1 MKYAIVDIGS
11 NAIKY
16 KIFNGGLELIEYY
29 RHPLR
34 LGRDVFSKGYLEDI
48 TIQDLLNL
56 LLDYKKN
63 FKSKNISSV
72 NYIGTSALRDTQN
85 AKEIIELLKQHDIH
99 VKIISG
105 DVEAFLLAEFNK
117 SKINSAVIYIGGGSL
132 EICINNNNDI
142 HAKSFQLGAV
152 RLLNFSETQKSEALQ
167 ELSLWLRQFKSI
179 DHLYG
184 LGGNLRA
191 LMQANEIKGPINAS
205 DFNNYIN
212 NYLSIDDTVL
222 IEKYEIPKDRID
234 IIPEALNLYS
244 LIIQEL
250 NSHVIENTFWSISDG
265 LVRKVLKDQL

>member
-16 KIFNGGLELIEYY
+16 KIFNKDLDLVEYY

-34 LGRDVFSKGYLEDI
+34 LGRDVFSKGYLEDK
-48 TIQDLLNL
+48 TIQDLLEL
-56 LLDYKKN
+56 LLKYKKN
-63 FKSKNISSV
+63 FESKNIVIV
-72 NYIGTSALRDTQN
+72 NFIATSALRDTQN

-117 SKINSAVIYIGGGSL
+117 SKTNSGVIDIGGGSL
-132 EICINNNNDI
+132 EICINTNNEI
-142 HAKSFQLGAV
+142 HARSFQLGAV

-167 ELSLWLRQFKSI
+167 ELSIWLRQFKSI

-191 LMQANEIKGPINAS
+191 LMQANRIKGPIKTS
-205 DFNNYIN
+205 DFNSYIN
-212 NYLSIDDTVL
+212 NYLSIDDAVL

>member
-16 KIFNGGLELIEYY
+16 KIFNGGLELVEYY

-34 LGRDVFSKGYLEDI
+34 LGRDVFSKGYLEDK

-63 FKSKNISSV
+63 FKSKNILSV
-72 NYIGTSALRDTQN
+72 NYIATSALRDTQN

-117 SKINSAVIYIGGGSL
+117 SKINSAVIDIGGGSL
-132 EICINNNNDI
+132 EICVNTNKDI

-191 LMQANEIKGPINAS
+191 LMQANEIKGPIKAS

-212 NYLSIDDTVL
+212 NYLSIDANVL

>member
-34 LGRDVFSKGYLEDI
+34 LGRDVFSKGYLEDK

-63 FKSKNISSV
+63 FKSKNILSV
-72 NYIGTSALRDTQN
+72 NYIATSALRDTQN
-85 AKEIIELLKQHDIH
+85 AKEIIELLKQHDIQ

-105 DVEAFLLAEFNK
+105 DVEAVLLAE
-117 SKINSAVIYIGGGSL
+117 
-132 EICINNNNDI
+132 
-142 HAKSFQLGAV
+142 
-152 RLLNFSETQKSEALQ
+152 
-167 ELSLWLRQFKSI
+167 WLRQFKSI

-191 LMQANEIKGPINAS
+191 LMQANEIKGPIKAS
-205 DFNNYIN
+205 DFNNYIK